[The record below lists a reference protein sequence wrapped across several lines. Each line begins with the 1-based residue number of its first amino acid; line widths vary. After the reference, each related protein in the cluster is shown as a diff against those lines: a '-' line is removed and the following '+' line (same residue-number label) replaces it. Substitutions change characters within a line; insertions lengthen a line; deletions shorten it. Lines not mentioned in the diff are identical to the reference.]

1 MDMDISYLS
10 AKWCSNE
17 KQAILFEGLIVEG
30 EDFGN
35 FIADTT
41 TDIGKALLQHVK
53 AHGCSITEVQQA
65 SIAPSINIS
74 QNQAI
79 KNITSWFYNYVDT
92 QAQTKTYANADNC
105 ISYLFSTNETYKKEA
120 NVFLKWRDNATAIL
134 NQFIEDFKLGK
145 ISILDFNTENLLK
158 KLPLFNW
165 IASDSLYADLESF
178 LQDTV
183 VQEDTFLD
191 KKAAKYNEIKQEYLR
206 LKGLNCSDTYFNS
219 SVQDLNIN
227 GDLQAKINIE
237 ALIATADSTKK
248 IHFRAYSNFWVD
260 LTKGELQI
268 IYKELL
274 QNQVYLTTQYWEKT
288 QQAMES
294 ESEAE
299 LAKIDTSFEMAYFG
313 SRAKESD
320 LRPEL

>member
-1 MDMDISYLS
+1 MEISFLS
-10 AKWCSNE
+10 AKWCTKE
-17 KQAILFEGLIVEG
+17 KQAILFEGLTVEG

-41 TDIGKALLQHVK
+41 TDIGKALLQHIK
-53 AHGCSITEVQQA
+53 EHGCNITEVQDVKV
-65 SIAPSINIS
+65 APGISIS

-105 ISYLFSTNETYKKEA
+105 ISYLFSTNETFKQEA
-120 NVFLKWRDNATAIL
+120 NVFLKWRDNATVVL
-134 NQFIEDFKLGK
+134 NKYIEDFKLGK

-158 KLPLFNW
+158 QLPPFNW
-165 IASDSLYADLESF
+165 AAEDSLYADLGAF
-178 LQDTV
+178 LQDNV
-183 VQEDTFLD
+183 ISEDTFLD

-206 LKGLNCSDTYFNS
+206 LKSLNCSDTYFNS
-219 SVQDLNIN
+219 SVQNLYIN
-227 GDLQAKINIE
+227 GDLQAKINLE
-237 ALIATADSTKK
+237 ALIATASPKEK

-260 LTKGELQI
+260 LTKSELQT

-274 QNQVYLTTQYWEKT
+274 QNQIYLTTQYWEKT
-288 QQAMES
+288 QQVMES

-299 LAKIDTSFEMAYFG
+299 LAKVKPTFEGGVFWV
-313 SRAKESD
+313 KD
-320 LRPEL
+320 

>member
-1 MDMDISYLS
+1 MNISYLS

-41 TDIGKALLQHVK
+41 TDLGKALLQYVK
-53 AHGCSITEVQQA
+53 ANGCSITEVQQTD
-65 SIAPSINIS
+65 IAPSINIS

-158 KLPLFNW
+158 KLPPFNW
-165 IASDSLYADLESF
+165 VAVDSLYADLESF

-191 KKAAKYNEIKQEYLR
+191 KKAAKYNEIKKEYLR

-219 SVQDLNIN
+219 SVQNLYIN
-227 GDLQAKINIE
+227 GDLHAKVNIE
-237 ALIATADSTKK
+237 ALLATADSEEK

-260 LTKGELQI
+260 LTKSELQT

-274 QNQVYLTTQYWEKT
+274 KNQVYLTTQYWEKT
-288 QQAMES
+288 QQVMES

-299 LAKIDTSFEMAYFG
+299 LAKVDTSFEGEYFG
-313 SRAKESD
+313 SRTKESD
-320 LRPEL
+320 LKPEF

>member
-1 MDMDISYLS
+1 MDMNISYLS

-79 KNITSWFYNYVDT
+79 KNITSWFYKYVDT

-105 ISYLFSTNETYKKEA
+105 ISYLFSTNEAYKKEA
-120 NVFLKWRDNATAIL
+120 NVFLKWRDNATVIL

-158 KLPLFNW
+158 KLPPFNW
-165 IASDSLYADLESF
+165 VASDSLYADLESF
-178 LQDTV
+178 LQDNII
-183 VQEDTFLD
+183 QEDTFLD

-227 GDLQAKINIE
+227 GDLQAKVNIE
-237 ALIATADSTKK
+237 SLLATADSKKK
-248 IHFRAYSNFWVD
+248 IHFKAYSNFWVD
-260 LTKGELQI
+260 LTKNELQT

-288 QQAMES
+288 QQVMES

-299 LAKIDTSFEMAYFG
+299 LAKVDTSFEGEYFG
-313 SRAKESD
+313 SRTKESD
-320 LRPEL
+320 LSSR

>member
-1 MDMDISYLS
+1 MDISYLS

-158 KLPLFNW
+158 KLPPFNW
-165 IASDSLYADLESF
+165 VASDSLYADLESF
-178 LQDTV
+178 LQGTV

-191 KKAAKYNEIKQEYLR
+191 KKAAKYNDIKKEYLR
-206 LKGLNCSDTYFNS
+206 LKGLSCSDTYFNS
-219 SVQDLNIN
+219 SVQNLYIN
-227 GDLQAKINIE
+227 GDLQAKVNIE
-237 ALIATADSTKK
+237 SLLATADSKEK
-248 IHFRAYSNFWVD
+248 IHFKAYSNFWVD
-260 LTKGELQI
+260 LTKNELQT

-288 QQAMES
+288 QQVMES

-299 LAKIDTSFEMAYFG
+299 LAKVDTSFEGEYFG
-313 SRAKESD
+313 SRTKESD
-320 LRPEL
+320 LRPG

>member
-1 MDMDISYLS
+1 MDISYLS

-53 AHGCSITEVQQA
+53 ANGCSITEVQQA
-65 SIAPSINIS
+65 DIAPSINIS

-79 KNITSWFYNYVDT
+79 KNITSWFYIYVDT

-105 ISYLFSTNETYKKEA
+105 ISYLFSTNEIYKKEA
-120 NVFLKWRDNATAIL
+120 NVFLKWRDNATDIL

-158 KLPLFNW
+158 KLPPFNW
-165 IASDSLYADLESF
+165 VASDSLYADLSAF
-178 LQDTV
+178 LQDNV
-183 VQEDTFLD
+183 IQEDTFLD

-206 LKGLNCSDTYFNS
+206 LKGLTCTDTYFNS
-219 SVQDLNIN
+219 SVQNLYIN
-227 GDLQAKINIE
+227 GDLQAKVNIE
-237 ALIATADSTKK
+237 SLLATTDGKKK

-260 LTKGELQI
+260 LTKSELQT

-274 QNQVYLTTQYWEKT
+274 QNQIYLTTQYWEKT
-288 QQAMES
+288 QQVMES

-299 LAKIDTSFEMAYFG
+299 LAKVPTSFEGGYFG
-313 SRAKESD
+313 SRTKESD
-320 LRPEL
+320 LKPEY

>member
-1 MDMDISYLS
+1 MDMNISYLS

-79 KNITSWFYNYVDT
+79 KNITSWFYKYVDT

-105 ISYLFSTNETYKKEA
+105 ISYLFSTNEAYKKEA
-120 NVFLKWRDNATAIL
+120 NVFLKWRDNATVIL

-158 KLPLFNW
+158 KLPPFNW
-165 IASDSLYADLESF
+165 VASDSLYADLESF
-178 LQDTV
+178 LQDNIIH
-183 VQEDTFLD
+183 EDTFLD

-219 SVQDLNIN
+219 SVQDLNFN
-227 GDLQAKINIE
+227 GDLQAKVNIE
-237 ALIATADSTKK
+237 SLLATADSKKK
-248 IHFRAYSNFWVD
+248 IRFKAYSNFWVD
-260 LTKGELQI
+260 LTKNELQT

-288 QQAMES
+288 QQVMES

-299 LAKIDTSFEMAYFG
+299 LAKVDTSFEGEYFG
-313 SRAKESD
+313 SRTKESD
-320 LRPEL
+320 LRPE

>member
-1 MDMDISYLS
+1 MDISYLS

-53 AHGCSITEVQQA
+53 AHGCSITGVQQA
-65 SIAPSINIS
+65 DIAPSINIS

-120 NVFLKWRDNATAIL
+120 NVFLKWRDNATDIL

-158 KLPLFNW
+158 KLPPFNW
-165 IASDSLYADLESF
+165 VASDSLYADLDAF
-178 LQDTV
+178 LQDNV
-183 VQEDTFLD
+183 IQEDTFLD

-206 LKGLNCSDTYFNS
+206 LKGLTCTDTYFNS
-219 SVQDLNIN
+219 SVQNLYIN
-227 GDLQAKINIE
+227 GDLQAKVNIE
-237 ALIATADSTKK
+237 SLLATTDGKKK

-260 LTKGELQI
+260 LTKSELQT

-274 QNQVYLTTQYWEKT
+274 QNQIYLTTQYWEKT
-288 QQAMES
+288 QQVMES

-299 LAKIDTSFEMAYFG
+299 LAKVPTSFEGGVFWF
-313 SRAKESD
+313 KD
-320 LRPEL
+320 

>member
-1 MDMDISYLS
+1 MDISYLS

-92 QAQTKTYANADNC
+92 QAQTKSYADANTC

-120 NVFLKWRDNATAIL
+120 NVFLKWRDNATTIL

-158 KLPLFNW
+158 KLPPFNW
-165 IASDSLYADLESF
+165 IALDSLYADLDAF
-178 LQDTV
+178 FQDNI

-191 KKAAKYNEIKQEYLR
+191 KKAAKYNDIKKEYLR

-219 SVQDLNIN
+219 SVQNLYIN

-237 ALIATADSTKK
+237 ALLATVDNNKK

-260 LTKGELQI
+260 LTKSELQT

-288 QQAMES
+288 QRVMES

-299 LAKIDTSFEMAYFG
+299 LAKIDISFEGAYFG
-313 SRAKESD
+313 SRTKESD
-320 LRPEL
+320 LRPEY

>member
-1 MDMDISYLS
+1 MDISYLS

-92 QAQTKTYANADNC
+92 QAQTKAYADANTC

-158 KLPLFNW
+158 KLPPFNW
-165 IASDSLYADLESF
+165 IALDSLYADLDAF
-178 LQDTV
+178 FQDNI

-191 KKAAKYNEIKQEYLR
+191 KKAAKYNDIKKEYLR
-206 LKGLNCSDTYFNS
+206 LKGLNCSGTYFNS
-219 SVQDLNIN
+219 SVQNLYIN

-237 ALIATADSTKK
+237 ALLATADNNKK

-260 LTKGELQI
+260 LTKSELQT

-274 QNQVYLTTQYWEKT
+274 QNQIYLTTQYWEKT
-288 QQAMES
+288 QRVMES

-299 LAKIDTSFEMAYFG
+299 LAKIDIPFEGGVFWF
-313 SRAKESD
+313 KD
-320 LRPEL
+320 

>member
-1 MDMDISYLS
+1 MDISYLS
-10 AKWCSNE
+10 AKWCSSE

-41 TDIGKALLQHVK
+41 TDIGKALLQHIK

-65 SIAPSINIS
+65 SVAPSINIS

-120 NVFLKWRDNATAIL
+120 NVFLKWRDNATVIL

-158 KLPLFNW
+158 KLPPFNW
-165 IASDSLYADLESF
+165 VASDSLYADLESF
-178 LQDTV
+178 LQDNII
-183 VQEDTFLD
+183 QEDTFLD
-191 KKAAKYNEIKQEYLR
+191 KKAAKYNDIKKEYLR

-219 SVQDLNIN
+219 SVQNLRIN
-227 GDLQAKINIE
+227 GDLQAKVNIE
-237 ALIATADSTKK
+237 SLLVTADSKKK
-248 IHFRAYSNFWVD
+248 IHFKAYSNFWVD
-260 LTKGELQI
+260 LTKNELQT

-288 QQAMES
+288 QQVMES

-299 LAKIDTSFEMAYFG
+299 LAKVDTSFEEGVFG
-313 SRAKESD
+313 SRINESD
-320 LRPEL
+320 LSPR

>member
-1 MDMDISYLS
+1 MDISYLS

-53 AHGCSITEVQQA
+53 THGCSITEVQQVD
-65 SIAPSINIS
+65 IAPSINIS

-120 NVFLKWRDNATAIL
+120 NVFLKWRDNATDIL

-158 KLPLFNW
+158 KLPPFNW
-165 IASDSLYADLESF
+165 IASDSLYADLDAF
-178 LQDTV
+178 LQDNV
-183 VQEDTFLD
+183 IQEDTFLD

-206 LKGLNCSDTYFNS
+206 LKGLTCTDTYFNS
-219 SVQDLNIN
+219 SVQNLYIN
-227 GDLQAKINIE
+227 GDLQAKVNIE
-237 ALIATADSTKK
+237 SLLATTDGKKK

-260 LTKGELQI
+260 LTKSELQT

-274 QNQVYLTTQYWEKT
+274 QNQIYLTTQYWEKT
-288 QQAMES
+288 QQVMES

-299 LAKIDTSFEMAYFG
+299 LAKVPTSFEGGVFWF
-313 SRAKESD
+313 KD
-320 LRPEL
+320 

>member
-1 MDMDISYLS
+1 MDISYLS

-65 SIAPSINIS
+65 DITPSINIS

-79 KNITSWFYNYVDT
+79 KNVTSWFHNYVDT
-92 QAQTKTYANADNC
+92 QAQTKPYASADNC

-120 NVFLKWRDNATAIL
+120 NVFLKWRDNATVIL

-145 ISILDFNTENLLK
+145 LSILDFNTENLLK
-158 KLPLFNW
+158 KLPPFNW
-165 IASDSLYADLESF
+165 VASDSLYVDLESF
-178 LQDTV
+178 LQDNII
-183 VQEDTFLD
+183 QEDTFLD

-206 LKGLNCSDTYFNS
+206 LKQLNCSDTYFNS
-219 SVQDLNIN
+219 SVQNLYIN

-237 ALIATADSTKK
+237 ALIATADNNKK
-248 IHFRAYSNFWVD
+248 IHFKTYSNFWVD
-260 LTKGELQI
+260 LTKSELQT

-288 QQAMES
+288 QRVMES

-299 LAKIDTSFEMAYFG
+299 LAKIDTSFEGGVFWF
-313 SRAKESD
+313 KD
-320 LRPEL
+320 

>member
-1 MDMDISYLS
+1 MDISYLS

-41 TDIGKALLQHVK
+41 TDIGKALLQHIK
-53 AHGCSITEVQQA
+53 AHGCSITEVQQVD
-65 SIAPSINIS
+65 IAPSINIS

-145 ISILDFNTENLLK
+145 ISILDFNAENLLK
-158 KLPLFNW
+158 KLPPFNW

-178 LQDTV
+178 LQSTV
-183 VQEDTFLD
+183 AQEDTFID
-191 KKAAKYNEIKQEYLR
+191 KKAAKYNDIKKEYLR

-219 SVQDLNIN
+219 SVQNLYIN
-227 GDLQAKINIE
+227 GDLQAKVNIE
-237 ALIATADSTKK
+237 SLLATADSREK
-248 IHFRAYSNFWVD
+248 IHFKTYSNFWVD
-260 LTKGELQI
+260 LTKNELRT

-288 QQAMES
+288 QQVMES
-294 ESEAE
+294 ASEAE
-299 LAKIDTSFEMAYFG
+299 LAKVDPSFEGGYFG
-313 SRAKESD
+313 SRTKEID

>member
-1 MDMDISYLS
+1 MDMNISYLS

-79 KNITSWFYNYVDT
+79 KNITSWFYKYVDT

-158 KLPLFNW
+158 KLPPFNW
-165 IASDSLYADLESF
+165 VASDSLYADLESF
-178 LQDTV
+178 LQDNII
-183 VQEDTFLD
+183 QEDTFLD

-219 SVQDLNIN
+219 SVQDLNFN
-227 GDLQAKINIE
+227 GDLQAKVNIE
-237 ALIATADSTKK
+237 SLLATADSKKK
-248 IHFRAYSNFWVD
+248 IRFKAYSNFWVD
-260 LTKGELQI
+260 LTKNELQT

-288 QQAMES
+288 QQVMES

-299 LAKIDTSFEMAYFG
+299 LAKVDTSFEGEYFG
-313 SRAKESD
+313 SRTKERD
-320 LRPEL
+320 LRPE

>member
-1 MDMDISYLS
+1 MDMNIAYLS

-92 QAQTKTYANADNC
+92 QAQTKSYADANTC

-158 KLPLFNW
+158 KLPPFNW
-165 IASDSLYADLESF
+165 VASDSLYADLDAF
-178 LQDTV
+178 FQDNV

-191 KKAAKYNEIKQEYLR
+191 KKAAKYNDIKKEYLR
-206 LKGLNCSDTYFNS
+206 LKGLKCSDTYFKS
-219 SVQDLNIN
+219 SVQNIYIN

-237 ALIATADSTKK
+237 ALLATADNNKK

-260 LTKGELQI
+260 LTKSELQT

-288 QQAMES
+288 QQVMES

-299 LAKIDTSFEMAYFG
+299 LAKVDTSFEGGVFWF
-313 SRAKESD
+313 KN
-320 LRPEL
+320 

>member
-1 MDMDISYLS
+1 MDISYLS

-17 KQAILFEGLIVEG
+17 KQAILFEGLLVEG

-53 AHGCSITEVQQA
+53 ANGCSITEVQQA

-92 QAQTKTYANADNC
+92 QAQTKSYADANTC

-134 NQFIEDFKLGK
+134 NQFIEDFKLGE

-158 KLPLFNW
+158 KLPPFNW
-165 IASDSLYADLESF
+165 VASDSLYADLESF
-178 LQDTV
+178 LQDNII
-183 VQEDTFLD
+183 QEDTFLD

-219 SVQDLNIN
+219 SVQNLYIN
-227 GDLQAKINIE
+227 GDLQAKVNIE
-237 ALIATADSTKK
+237 SLLATADSKKK

-260 LTKGELQI
+260 VTKSELQT

-288 QQAMES
+288 QQVIES

-299 LAKIDTSFEMAYFG
+299 LAKVDTSFEGEYFG
-313 SRAKESD
+313 SRTKESD
-320 LRPEL
+320 LKPEF

>member
-1 MDMDISYLS
+1 MDMNISYLS

-79 KNITSWFYNYVDT
+79 KNITSWFYKYVDT

-105 ISYLFSTNETYKKEA
+105 ISYLFSTNEAYKKEA
-120 NVFLKWRDNATAIL
+120 NVFLKWRDNATVIL

-145 ISILDFNTENLLK
+145 FSILDFNTENLLK
-158 KLPLFNW
+158 KLPPFNW
-165 IASDSLYADLESF
+165 VASDSLYADLESF
-178 LQDTV
+178 LQDNII
-183 VQEDTFLD
+183 QEDTFLD

-219 SVQDLNIN
+219 SVQDLNFN
-227 GDLQAKINIE
+227 GDLQAKVNIE
-237 ALIATADSTKK
+237 SLLATADSKKK
-248 IHFRAYSNFWVD
+248 IRFKAYSNFWVD
-260 LTKGELQI
+260 LTKNELQT

-288 QQAMES
+288 QQVMES

-299 LAKIDTSFEMAYFG
+299 LAKVDTSFEGEYFG
-313 SRAKESD
+313 SRTKESD
-320 LRPEL
+320 LRPE

>member
-1 MDMDISYLS
+1 MDMNISYLS

-17 KQAILFEGLIVEG
+17 KQALLFEGLIVEG

-53 AHGCSITEVQQA
+53 AHGCSITEIQQA

-79 KNITSWFYNYVDT
+79 KNITSWFYKYVDT

-158 KLPLFNW
+158 KLPPFNW
-165 IASDSLYADLESF
+165 VASDSLYADLESF
-178 LQDTV
+178 LQDNII
-183 VQEDTFLD
+183 QEDTFLD

-219 SVQDLNIN
+219 SVQDLNFN
-227 GDLQAKINIE
+227 GDLQAKVNIE
-237 ALIATADSTKK
+237 SLLATADSKKK
-248 IHFRAYSNFWVD
+248 IRFKAYSNFWVD
-260 LTKGELQI
+260 LTKNELQT

-288 QQAMES
+288 QQVMES

-299 LAKIDTSFEMAYFG
+299 LAKVDTSFEGEYFG
-313 SRAKESD
+313 SRTKESD
-320 LRPEL
+320 LRSE

>member
-1 MDMDISYLS
+1 MDISYLS

-53 AHGCSITEVQQA
+53 VHGCNITGVQQA
-65 SIAPSINIS
+65 NIAPSINIS

-158 KLPLFNW
+158 KLPPFNW
-165 IASDSLYADLESF
+165 VASDSLYVDLESF
-178 LQDTV
+178 LQDNV
-183 VQEDTFLD
+183 IQEDTFLD
-191 KKAAKYNEIKQEYLR
+191 KKAAKYNEIKKEYLR

-219 SVQDLNIN
+219 SVQNLYIN
-227 GDLQAKINIE
+227 GDLQAKVNIE
-237 ALIATADSTKK
+237 ALLATADSKKK

-260 LTKGELQI
+260 VSKNELQT

-288 QQAMES
+288 QQVMES

-299 LAKIDTSFEMAYFG
+299 LAKVDTSFEGEYFG
-313 SRAKESD
+313 SRTKESD
-320 LRPEL
+320 LKPEF

>member
-1 MDMDISYLS
+1 MDMNISYLS

-65 SIAPSINIS
+65 DIAPSINIS

-92 QAQTKTYANADNC
+92 QAQTKSYADANTC
-105 ISYLFSTNETYKKEA
+105 ISYLFSTNETYKTEA
-120 NVFLKWRDNATAIL
+120 NVFLKWRDNATVIL

-158 KLPLFNW
+158 KLPPFNW
-165 IASDSLYADLESF
+165 VASDSLYADLDAF
-178 LQDTV
+178 FQDNI

-191 KKAAKYNEIKQEYLR
+191 KKAAKYNDIKKEYLR

-219 SVQDLNIN
+219 SVRDLNIN

-237 ALIATADSTKK
+237 ALLATADNNKK

-260 LTKGELQI
+260 LTKSELQT

-288 QQAMES
+288 QQVMES

-299 LAKIDTSFEMAYFG
+299 LAEIDTSFEGAYFG

-320 LRPEL
+320 LRLEL

>member
-1 MDMDISYLS
+1 MDISYLS

-53 AHGCSITEVQQA
+53 THGCNITGVQQA
-65 SIAPSINIS
+65 DIAPSINIS

-158 KLPLFNW
+158 KLTPFNW
-165 IASDSLYADLESF
+165 VVIDSLYVDLESF

-191 KKAAKYNEIKQEYLR
+191 KKAAKYNEIKKEYLR

-219 SVQDLNIN
+219 SVQNLYIN
-227 GDLQAKINIE
+227 GDLQAKVNIE
-237 ALIATADSTKK
+237 ALLATADSKKK

-260 LTKGELQI
+260 LSKNELQT

-288 QQAMES
+288 QRVMES

-299 LAKIDTSFEMAYFG
+299 LAKVDTSFEGEYFG
-313 SRAKESD
+313 SRTRESD
-320 LRPEL
+320 LKPYF

>member
-1 MDMDISYLS
+1 MDISYLS

-53 AHGCSITEVQQA
+53 AHGCSITKVQQA
-65 SIAPSINIS
+65 DIAPSINIS

-120 NVFLKWRDNATAIL
+120 NVFLKWRDNATDIL

-158 KLPLFNW
+158 KLPPFNW
-165 IASDSLYADLESF
+165 VASDSLYADLDAF
-178 LQDTV
+178 LQDNV
-183 VQEDTFLD
+183 IQEDTFLD

-206 LKGLNCSDTYFNS
+206 LKGLTCTDTYFNS
-219 SVQDLNIN
+219 SVQNLYIN
-227 GDLQAKINIE
+227 GDLQAKVNIE
-237 ALIATADSTKK
+237 SLLATTDGKKK

-260 LTKGELQI
+260 LTKSELQT

-274 QNQVYLTTQYWEKT
+274 QNQIYLTTQYWEKT
-288 QQAMES
+288 QQVMES

-299 LAKIDTSFEMAYFG
+299 LAKVPTSFEEGVFWF
-313 SRAKESD
+313 KD
-320 LRPEL
+320 

>member
-1 MDMDISYLS
+1 MDMNISYLS

-79 KNITSWFYNYVDT
+79 KNITSWFYKYVDT

-105 ISYLFSTNETYKKEA
+105 ISYLFSTNEAYKKEA
-120 NVFLKWRDNATAIL
+120 NVFLKWRDNATVIL

-158 KLPLFNW
+158 KLPPFNW
-165 IASDSLYADLESF
+165 VASDSLYADLESF
-178 LQDTV
+178 LQDNII
-183 VQEDTFLD
+183 QEDTFLD

-219 SVQDLNIN
+219 SVQDLNFN
-227 GDLQAKINIE
+227 GDLQAKVNIE
-237 ALIATADSTKK
+237 SLLATADSKKK
-248 IHFRAYSNFWVD
+248 IRFKAYSNFWVD
-260 LTKGELQI
+260 LTKNELQT

-288 QQAMES
+288 QQVMES

-299 LAKIDTSFEMAYFG
+299 LAKVDTSFEGEYFG
-313 SRAKESD
+313 SRTKESD
-320 LRPEL
+320 LRPE

>member
-1 MDMDISYLS
+1 MDISYLS

-53 AHGCSITEVQQA
+53 THGCNITGVQQA
-65 SIAPSINIS
+65 DIAPSINIS

-145 ISILDFNTENLLK
+145 VSILDFNTENLLK
-158 KLPLFNW
+158 KLPPFNW
-165 IASDSLYADLESF
+165 VVIDSLYADLESF

-219 SVQDLNIN
+219 SVQNLYIN
-227 GDLQAKINIE
+227 GDLHAKVNIE
-237 ALIATADSTKK
+237 ALLATADSKKK

-260 LTKGELQI
+260 VSKNELQT

-288 QQAMES
+288 QRVMES

-299 LAKIDTSFEMAYFG
+299 LAKVDTTFEGEYFG
-313 SRAKESD
+313 SRTKESD
-320 LRPEL
+320 LKPEF

>member
-65 SIAPSINIS
+65 SLAPSINIS

-92 QAQTKTYANADNC
+92 QAQTKSYADANTC

-158 KLPLFNW
+158 KLPPFNW
-165 IASDSLYADLESF
+165 VASDSLYADLESF
-178 LQDTV
+178 LQDNII
-183 VQEDTFLD
+183 QEDTFLD

-206 LKGLNCSDTYFNS
+206 LKGLNCPDTYFNS

-227 GDLQAKINIE
+227 GDLQAKVNIE
-237 ALIATADSTKK
+237 SLLATADSKKK
-248 IHFRAYSNFWVD
+248 IHFKTYSNFWVD
-260 LTKGELQI
+260 LTKNELQT

-274 QNQVYLTTQYWEKT
+274 QNQAYLTTQYWEKT
-288 QQAMES
+288 QQVMES

-299 LAKIDTSFEMAYFG
+299 LAKVDTSFEGGYFG

-320 LRPEL
+320 LRLE

>member
-1 MDMDISYLS
+1 MDISYLS

-30 EDFGN
+30 EDLGN

-41 TDIGKALLQHVK
+41 TDIGKALIQHVK

-79 KNITSWFYNYVDT
+79 KNITSWFYSYVDT
-92 QAQTKTYANADNC
+92 QAQTKSYADANTC

-120 NVFLKWRDNATAIL
+120 NVFLKWRDNATVIL

-158 KLPLFNW
+158 KLPPFNW
-165 IASDSLYADLESF
+165 IAMDSLYADLDAF
-178 LQDTV
+178 FQDNI

-191 KKAAKYNEIKQEYLR
+191 KKAAKYNDIKQEYLR

-219 SVQDLNIN
+219 SVQNLYIN

-237 ALIATADSTKK
+237 ALIATADNNKK

-260 LTKGELQI
+260 LTKSELQT

-288 QQAMES
+288 QRVMES

-299 LAKIDTSFEMAYFG
+299 LAKIDTSFEGGVFWF
-313 SRAKESD
+313 KD
-320 LRPEL
+320 

>member
-1 MDMDISYLS
+1 MDISYLS

-53 AHGCSITEVQQA
+53 THGCNITGVQQA
-65 SIAPSINIS
+65 DIAPSINIS

-158 KLPLFNW
+158 KLPPFNW
-165 IASDSLYADLESF
+165 VVIDSLYADLESF

-191 KKAAKYNEIKQEYLR
+191 KKAAKYNEINQEYLR
-206 LKGLNCSDTYFNS
+206 L
-219 SVQDLNIN
+219 
-227 GDLQAKINIE
+227 
-237 ALIATADSTKK
+237 
-248 IHFRAYSNFWVD
+248 
-260 LTKGELQI
+260 
-268 IYKELL
+268 
-274 QNQVYLTTQYWEKT
+274 
-288 QQAMES
+288 
-294 ESEAE
+294 
-299 LAKIDTSFEMAYFG
+299 
-313 SRAKESD
+313 
-320 LRPEL
+320 